1 MCFLIFVCP
10 AIILVLSAKLH
21 GITVLMLIADK
32 SQLVVGRRL
41 FDMRLKT
48 HNRDVLVRERKCDVM
63 WRLLPSKSYVTL
75 KGRCGI
81 VGPRGVELVLS
92 LALALALVLA
102 PVLVL
107 VGFCRP
113 SLQIPKRK
121 RGLSICF
128 PPR

>member
-41 FDMRLKT
+41 FYMRLKT

-81 VGPRGVELVLS
+81 VGPRGVELVPS

-107 VGFCRP
+107 VGFRRL
-113 SLQIPKRK
+113 SLRDFDT
-121 RGLSICF
+121 G
-128 PPR
+128 